1 MGCITAPVAGS
12 GDWPAWMARVLKPW
26 RVSLVFMADAPGSLL
41 QAQAVQEIAACD
53 ETEETVAVHDG
64 HGGLDL
70 HEGVQHVLTLA
81 HVDTREVGVEGAAHL
96 LGEAALVTLHRLD
109 EIDLAHRSQEVLAFY
124 DRQLGDAVV
133 AHAGMGGEER
143 ISGTDVHRGTL
154 PVGAPHVIAQ
164 VA

>member
-41 QAQAVQEIAACD
+41 QAQAVQEIAA
-53 ETEETVAVHDG
+53 
-64 HGGLDL
+64 
-70 HEGVQHVLTLA
+70 
-81 HVDTREVGVEGAAHL
+81 HL

-109 EIDLAHRSQEVLAFY
+109 KIDLAHRSQEVLAFY

-164 VA
+164 VTTLGPVHE